1 MILFQNQCG
10 FHKAFNS
17 KHCLLAMLGN
27 LKETVDN
34 GKEGTTNRSFQ
45 SI

>member
-17 KHCLLAMLGN
+17 EHCLLAMLGN
-27 LKETVDN
+27 LKETMDN
-34 GKEGTTNRSFQ
+34 EKEGTTNRSFQ